1 MTIEFKARMVTAIPH
16 IRVEPH
22 SLKPLG
28 RRLKSKIKTRY
39 KEANILDL
47 LEHDYSLFGETVE
60 SCSIDFHWWKKRD
73 GHTEQVYIVTVNL
86 DIIDALVKATKL
98 T

>member
-1 MTIEFKARMVTAIPH
+1 MVTAIPH

-47 LEHDYSLFGETVE
+47 LEHDYSLSGETVE
-60 SCSIDFHWWKKRD
+60 SWLIDFHSWKKRD
-73 GHTEQVYIVTVNL
+73 GHIEQVYIVTVDL
-86 DIIDALVKATKL
+86 GIIDALVKATKL